1 MREYIKVDQ
10 MNPEASVV
18 SLAVEVA
25 RQGGVLIMPT
35 DSVYGIGVAAT
46 PQNPGHKRVFE
57 IKQRPSTQ
65 TLPWLVGSKS
75 DLQKYAHITH
85 DWAYKLVDAYWPG
98 ALTLVV
104 TASENV
110 PDEYVLPDNRTI
122 ALRMPNSPLVCQIAQ
137 QLGCPL
143 ATTSANTHGAP
154 SAVDGCGLED
164 CLIEQAD
171 LTLDG
176 GPAPLAIA
184 STIVDCTGDEPRILR
199 EGALSTKDILATAG
213 FAGR

>member
-1 MREYIKVDQ
+1 MGEYIKVDQ
-10 MNPEASVV
+10 MNPDASVV

-25 RQGGVLIMPT
+25 RRGGVLIMPT
-35 DSVYGIGVAAT
+35 DSVYGIGAAAT
-46 PQNPGHKRVFE
+46 PQNPGHKRIF
-57 IKQRPSTQ
+57 
-65 TLPWLVGSKS
+65 VGSKS

-85 DWAYKLVDAYWPG
+85 SWANKLVEAYWPG

-154 SAVDGCGLED
+154 SAVDGCGLEAG
-164 CLIEQAD
+164 LIEQAD

-199 EGALSTKDILATAG
+199 EGAITTEDILATAG
-213 FAGR
+213 FAK

>member
-1 MREYIKVDQ
+1 MGQYIKVDQ
-10 MNPEASVV
+10 MNPETSTV

-25 RQGGVLIMPT
+25 RRGGVLIMPT
-35 DSVYGIGVAAT
+35 DSVYGIGAAAT
-46 PQNPGHKRVFE
+46 SKNPGHTRIFE

-65 TLPWLVGSKS
+65 TLPWLVGSKN
-75 DLQKYAHITH
+75 DLQKYARITH
-85 DWAYKLVDAYWPG
+85 EWAYKLVEAYWPG

-110 PDEYVLPDNRTI
+110 SDEYVLPENRTI

-137 QLGCPL
+137 QLRCPL

-154 SAVDGCGLED
+154 SAIDGSGLEAD
-164 CLIEQAD
+164 LVEQAD

-199 EGALSTKDILATAG
+199 EGAISTEDILATTG
-213 FAGR
+213 FAK

>member
-1 MREYIKVDQ
+1 MGEYIKVNQ
-10 MNPEASVV
+10 MNPEASAV

-46 PQNPGHKRVFE
+46 PQNPGHKRIFE

-104 TASENV
+104 NASENV
-110 PDEYVLPDNRTI
+110 PDEYVLPDNKTI

-199 EGALSTKDILATAG
+199 EGALPTKDILATAG
-213 FAGR
+213 CAGR

>member
-1 MREYIKVDQ
+1 M
-10 MNPEASVV
+10 
-18 SLAVEVA
+18 
-25 RQGGVLIMPT
+25 
-35 DSVYGIGVAAT
+35 
-46 PQNPGHKRVFE
+46 
-57 IKQRPSTQ
+57 
-65 TLPWLVGSKS
+65 
-75 DLQKYAHITH
+75 
-85 DWAYKLVDAYWPG
+85 
-98 ALTLVV
+98 V

-137 QLGCPL
+137 QLECPL

-154 SAVDGCGLED
+154 SAVDGCGLEAG
-164 CLIEQAD
+164 LIEQAD

-199 EGALSTKDILATAG
+199 EGAITTEDILATTG
-213 FAGR
+213 FSK

>member
-1 MREYIKVDQ
+1 MGEYIKVNQ
-10 MNPEASVV
+10 MNPEASAV

-35 DSVYGIGVAAT
+35 DSVYGIGVVAT
-46 PQNPGHKRVFE
+46 TQNTGHKRIFE

-104 TASENV
+104 NASENV
-110 PDEYVLPDNRTI
+110 PDEYVLPDNKTI

-154 SAVDGCGLED
+154 SAVDGCGLENR
-164 CLIEQAD
+164 LIEQAD

-213 FAGR
+213 FAY

>member
-1 MREYIKVDQ
+1 MGEYIKVDQ
-10 MNPEASVV
+10 MNPDASVV
-18 SLAVEVA
+18 SLAVESA
-25 RQGGVLIMPT
+25 RRGGVLIMPT
-35 DSVYGIGVAAT
+35 DSVYGIGAAAT
-46 PQNPGHKRVFE
+46 LQNPGHKRIFE

-85 DWAYKLVDAYWPG
+85 NWANKLADVYWPG

-122 ALRMPNSPLVCQIAQ
+122 ALRMPNSPLVCQIAE
-137 QLGCPL
+137 QLGTPL

-154 SAVDGCGLED
+154 SAVDGCGLEAG
-164 CLIEQAD
+164 LIEQAD

-199 EGALSTKDILATAG
+199 EGAITTEDILATAG
-213 FAGR
+213 FAE

>member
-1 MREYIKVDQ
+1 MGEYIKVDQ
-10 MNPEASVV
+10 INPDTSVV

-25 RQGGVLIMPT
+25 RRGGVLIMPT
-35 DSVYGIGVAAT
+35 DSVYGIGAAAT
-46 PQNPGHKRVFE
+46 PQNPGHKRIFE

-85 DWAYKLVDAYWPG
+85 SWANKLVDAYWPG

-154 SAVDGCGLED
+154 SAVDGCGLEAG
-164 CLIEQAD
+164 LIEQAD

-199 EGALSTKDILATAG
+199 EGAITTEDILATAG
-213 FAGR
+213 FAK

>member
-1 MREYIKVDQ
+1 MELAQPQLFKILVI
-10 MNPEASVV
+10 SVF
-18 SLAVEVA
+18 
-25 RQGGVLIMPT
+25 
-35 DSVYGIGVAAT
+35 
-46 PQNPGHKRVFE
+46 FE

-85 DWAYKLVDAYWPG
+85 SWANKLVEAYWPG

-122 ALRMPNSPLVCQIAQ
+122 ALRMPNSPLVCQIAE
-137 QLGCPL
+137 QLGSPL

-154 SAVDGCGLED
+154 SAVDGCGLEAG
-164 CLIEQAD
+164 LIEQAD

-176 GPAPLAIA
+176 GPAPLLLRRLL
-184 STIVDCTGDEPRILR
+184 STARVMKPRILR
-199 EGALSTKDILATAG
+199 EGAITTEDILATAG
-213 FAGR
+213 FSK

>member
-1 MREYIKVDQ
+1 M
-10 MNPEASVV
+10 
-18 SLAVEVA
+18 
-25 RQGGVLIMPT
+25 
-35 DSVYGIGVAAT
+35 
-46 PQNPGHKRVFE
+46 
-57 IKQRPSTQ
+57 
-65 TLPWLVGSKS
+65 
-75 DLQKYAHITH
+75 
-85 DWAYKLVDAYWPG
+85 
-98 ALTLVV
+98 V

-154 SAVDGCGLED
+154 SAVDGCGLEAG
-164 CLIEQAD
+164 LIEQAD

-184 STIVDCTGDEPRILR
+184 STIVDCGVMNRAFYAKAPSQPRIFSPLR
-199 EGALSTKDILATAG
+199 D
-213 FAGR
+213 FQNR

>member
-1 MREYIKVDQ
+1 
-10 MNPEASVV
+10 
-18 SLAVEVA
+18 
-25 RQGGVLIMPT
+25 MPT
-35 DSVYGIGVAAT
+35 DSVYGIGAAAI
-46 PQNPGHKRVFE
+46 PQNPGHKRIFE

-85 DWAYKLVDAYWPG
+85 SWANKLIEAYWPG

-154 SAVDGCGLED
+154 SAVDGCGLEAG
-164 CLIEQAD
+164 LIEQAD

-199 EGALSTKDILATAG
+199 EGAITTEDILATAG
-213 FAGR
+213 FAK

>member
-1 MREYIKVDQ
+1 MGEYIKVDQ
-10 MNPEASVV
+10 TNPEASTV

-25 RQGGVLIMPT
+25 RRGGVLIMPT
-35 DSVYGIGVAAT
+35 DSVYGIGAAAT
-46 PQNPGHKRVFE
+46 QKNPGHKRIFE

-65 TLPWLVGSKS
+65 TLPWLVGSKA

-85 DWAYKLVDAYWPG
+85 EWANKLVDAYWPG

-110 PDEYVLPDNRTI
+110 SDEYILPDNRTI

-154 SAVDGCGLED
+154 SAIDGSGLEAG
-164 CLIEQAD
+164 LVEQAD

-199 EGALSTKDILATAG
+199 EGAISTKDILATAG
-213 FAGR
+213 FAK

>member
-1 MREYIKVDQ
+1 MGEYIKVDQ
-10 MNPEASVV
+10 MNPEASAV

-35 DSVYGIGVAAT
+35 DSVYGIGVVAT
-46 PQNPGHKRVFE
+46 PRNPGHKRVFE

-104 TASENV
+104 NASENV

-154 SAVDGCGLED
+154 SAVDGCGLENR
-164 CLIEQAD
+164 LIEQVD

-184 STIVDCTGDEPRILR
+184 STIVDCTGDEPCILR

-213 FAGR
+213 FAY

>member
-1 MREYIKVDQ
+1 MGEYIKVDQ
-10 MNPEASVV
+10 MNPEAATV

-25 RQGGVLIMPT
+25 RRGGVLIMPT
-35 DSVYGIGVAAT
+35 DSVYGIGAAAT
-46 PQNPGHKRVFE
+46 PKNPGHKRIFE
-57 IKQRPSTQ
+57 IKQRHLTQ
-65 TLPWLVGSKS
+65 TLPWLVGSKT
-75 DLQKYAHITH
+75 DLRKYAHITH
-85 DWAYKLVDAYWPG
+85 EWAHKLVDAYWPG

-110 PDEYVLPDNRTI
+110 ADEYVLPENRTI

-154 SAVDGCGLED
+154 SAIDGSGLEAD
-164 CLIEQAD
+164 LVEQAD

-199 EGALSTKDILATAG
+199 EGAISTKDILATAG
-213 FAGR
+213 FAK